1 MRFRDS
7 PATITIAAVTALV
20 SALIL
25 ITRYFPEAA
34 MLGGFIP
41 ARLQEAELF
50 APGTWAVPALL
61 TPFSTLFI
69 HGSALQIFFNVLMLI
84 LTGQKTEQVIG
95 WPQFLL
101 LYILGAVVSA
111 ATYFLVTPDALWPL
125 IGMNGAL
132 SAVIGAYALLYGTPR
147 NPPIGPFSARTIYVM
162 WLAAAWAAISIVT
175 ALLQP
180 ASPGRSIWE
189 VLAWG
194 TAAPIGGFLAGLAAA
209 RPLFMWHWRNA

>member
-69 HGSALQIFFNVLMLI
+69 HGSALQIF
-84 LTGQKTEQVIG
+84 GEH
-95 WPQFLL
+95 
-101 LYILGAVVSA
+101 AV
-111 ATYFLVTPDALWPL
+111 
-125 IGMNGAL
+125 
-132 SAVIGAYALLYGTPR
+132 R
-147 NPPIGPFSARTIYVM
+147 
-162 WLAAAWAAISIVT
+162 
-175 ALLQP
+175 
-180 ASPGRSIWE
+180 
-189 VLAWG
+189 
-194 TAAPIGGFLAGLAAA
+194 
-209 RPLFMWHWRNA
+209 